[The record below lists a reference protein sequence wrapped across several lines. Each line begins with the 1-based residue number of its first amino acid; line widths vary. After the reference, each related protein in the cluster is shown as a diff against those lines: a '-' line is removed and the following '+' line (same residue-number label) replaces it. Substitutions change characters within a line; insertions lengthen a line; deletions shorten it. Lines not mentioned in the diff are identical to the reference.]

1 MHISNRT
8 AVSQDTVAVDYSV
21 LTHRGTQ
28 CENSRIP
35 KFIPTT
41 YERFPHVLS
50 ALLSCTPPCRFAL
63 PPTGRRQLLF
73 CCFAQGCKT
82 TKSVS
87 ILLRGPS
94 EHMLD
99 EVERSLHDALC
110 VIKVS
115 CRNPV
120 SFTVCTLLLMLIIAN
135 LPPCLWV
142 RPSFH
147 GIVELRRG
155 SLVEDT

>member
-1 MHISNRT
+1 
-8 AVSQDTVAVDYSV
+8 
-21 LTHRGTQ
+21 
-28 CENSRIP
+28 
-35 KFIPTT
+35 
-41 YERFPHVLS
+41 
-50 ALLSCTPPCRFAL
+50 
-63 PPTGRRQLLF
+63 
-73 CCFAQGCKT
+73 
-82 TKSVS
+82 
-87 ILLRGPS
+87 
-94 EHMLD
+94 MLD

-155 SLVEDT
+155 SLVEGLRYVNGYSASWAPAR